1 MFKRALPLLVLAC
14 AIAAIPSALGFHVA
28 VSGGVAACRPLAISF
43 FTSPLDSRYP
53 PRKSALRMAAAS
65 EDDEKPPTAGF
76 SAAARKATQSLTSPV
91 RKTDRRSP
99 TRIISKPSANARA
112 TMTLGGDKIP
122 TKKTETSDETKEKTE
137 TDIESKKVSV
147 SSTTATGGGRFLGG
161 SYDFADFQPPFAE
174 ASVRLANGLTNDGP
188 FAW

>member
-1 MFKRALPLLVLAC
+1 
-14 AIAAIPSALGFHVA
+14 
-28 VSGGVAACRPLAISF
+28 
-43 FTSPLDSRYP
+43 
-53 PRKSALRMAAAS
+53 MAAAS
-65 EDDEKPPTAGF
+65 EDDEKPPTASS

-122 TKKTETSDETKEKTE
+122 TRKKEKSDETKEKTE
-137 TDIESKKVSV
+137 PTDIDSKVAA
-147 SSTTATGGGRFLGG
+147 SSTTATGGGGFLGG

>member
-1 MFKRALPLLVLAC
+1 MM
-14 AIAAIPSALGFHVA
+14 ITGSSAA
-28 VSGGVAACRPLAISF
+28 RPA
-43 FTSPLDSRYP
+43 SRYP
-53 PRKSALRMAAAS
+53 PRPSALRMAAAS
-65 EDDEKPPTAGF
+65 EDDEKPPTASS

-99 TRIISKPSANARA
+99 TRIIGKPSANARA

-122 TKKTETSDETKEKTE
+122 TRKKEKSDETKEKTE
-137 TDIESKKVSV
+137 PTDIDSKKVAA
-147 SSTTATGGGRFLGG
+147 SSTTATGGGGFLGG